1 MPRSYPG
8 AIGGSISSGHVLGD
22 NFEAQLDAFIV
33 KTTAKAEKVIR
44 LAILNMYGEIIETSP
59 VDSGLFRA
67 NHQLGLGSAP
77 SGTLIAD
84 EPEGKYPRGLI
95 YNYKAENAQQKTKLD
110 GYKLSTVAYICN
122 NLKYSIPLEYGH
134 SERQAPLGIYRK
146 AALRFNSFLSTAAAS
161 VKG

>member
-1 MPRSYPG
+1 MPRDYPA

-22 NFEAQLDAFIV
+22 NFEAQLDMFIV
-33 KTTAKAEKVIR
+33 KSMAKAEQVVR

-67 NHQLGLGSAP
+67 NHQLSINSVP

-95 YNYKAENAQQKTKLD
+95 YNYKAENAQQKSKLD

-122 NLKYSIPLEYGH
+122 NLSYAKVLEFGH
-134 SERQAPLGIYRK
+134 SVQAPTGVYRK
-146 AALRFNSFLSTAAAS
+146 AALRFDTFLSTAAAS